1 LFTTNVRPRRRTT
14 IEPGRA
20 FSPRSEFL
28 TFIMRSLCFLSAL
41 VTTSL
46 ARSFP
51 SGRAGPGYLRT
62 CCCCRTLPQLWAL
75 HLVPFGRAERPCS
88 GLTCVSR
95 LVVAGLRRAAAGPFL
110 RHVRAVLDQLAGA
123 IYDRL
128 GSRLLAGSLGGVAFE
143 PVPVIRPGVRTRVPA
158 TGQGRKTDATD
169 AHSGRADIPAAPA
182 VPALTSARWPDTLRG
197 CPAEQ

>member
-1 LFTTNVRPRRRTT
+1 VLGSPTTMPAGQPCRAFWRGSFLFTTNVRPRRRTT

-28 TFIMRSLCFLSAL
+28 TFIVRSLCLLSTL

-75 HLVPFGRAERPCS
+75 HVAPSGRAERPCS
-88 GLTCVSR
+88 GLT
-95 LVVAGLRRAAAGPFL
+95 RRSAARGRRSAACCRWPVF

-123 IYDRL
+123 MYDRL

-143 PVPVIRPGVRTRVPA
+143 SAPVVRPGVRRV
-158 TGQGRKTDATD
+158 TVM
-169 AHSGRADIPAAPA
+169 RA
-182 VPALTSARWPDTLRG
+182 G
-197 CPAEQ
+197 